1 MTEEQK
7 QKIRQTHLRLAHGE
21 NWTEEDQKEFEKE
34 RNRRQC
40 LNHRNKH
47 REEYTSY
54 QKAYQQR
61 YRERNRFHYGH
72 TQWNRLHP
80 DDQMTL
86 EQYIAY
92 RQNKERMKEIKAQD
106 ND

>member
-1 MTEEQK
+1 MNTRPTK
-7 QKIRQTHLRLAHGE
+7 KLINE
-21 NWTEEDQKEFEKE
+21 NIGK
-34 RNRRQC
+34 NI
-40 LNHRNKH
+40 
-47 REEYTSY
+47 SSII
-54 QKAYQQR
+54 
-61 YRERNRFHYGH
+61 GH

-92 RQNKERMKEIKAQD
+92 RQNKERMKEIKEQD

>member
-47 REEYTSY
+47 REDY
-54 QKAYQQR
+54 KR
-61 YRERNRFHYGH
+61 IH
-72 TQWNRLHP
+72 
-80 DDQMTL
+80 
-86 EQYIAY
+86 
-92 RQNKERMKEIKAQD
+92 KELSTKI
-106 ND
+106 